1 MSSEKAIEILHMV
14 LMLESGHAVD
24 AENSMLAMR

>member
-1 MSSEKAIEILHMV
+1 MRLFLLETLHIV

-24 AENSMLAMR
+24 AANSMLALR